1 MEQSE
6 LELDKAI
13 EAALTRD
20 AERFPAFDS
29 VPNARLASQLVSQP
43 AAGGMFSFLSMKLAI
58 LTVSIAAVGSIF
70 YFVSRPGPQTATPL
84 SVKPATGLVNQHVAT
99 PEPSVITGVPEVKAN
114 IPVVP
119 PAPPKLV
126 AAPNP
131 PLHLDEGDGK
141 NTPIYTDTQLKPPLK

>member
-6 LELDKAI
+6 FDLDKKI

-20 AERFPAFDS
+20 AERLPPFDS
-29 VPNARLASQLVSQP
+29 VPNARLASQLASQP
-43 AAGGMFSFLSMKLAI
+43 STVGMFGFLSMKLAI
-58 LTVSIAAVGSIF
+58 LTVSIAAAGSIF
-70 YFVSRPGPQTATPL
+70 YFVSRSGPQPASSL
-84 SVKPATGLVNQHVAT
+84 SVKPATNLVNQHDVT
-99 PEPSVITGVPEVKAN
+99 PEPSVTGAPEVKTN

>member
-13 EAALTRD
+13 QAALTRD
-20 AERFPAFDS
+20 AERLPAFDS
-29 VPNARLASQLVSQP
+29 VPNARLASQLASQP
-43 AAGGMFSFLSMKLAI
+43 SAMGVFSFFSMKLAI
-58 LTVSIAAVGSIF
+58 LTVSIAAAGSIF
-70 YFVSRPGPQTATPL
+70 YFVSRPGPQLTPSPIKPQT
-84 SVKPATGLVNQHVAT
+84 SVVNRLDPAPNPPSIKEA
-99 PEPSVITGVPEVKAN
+99 PEGKAS
-114 IPVVP
+114 IPVKP

-141 NTPIYTDTQLKPPLK
+141 NIPTITDNHIKPAMK